1 MPSAPCLD
9 GAAALSPVAVG
20 MWQSVGRAFSW
31 SWSPNFSQ
39 EHSYGSPEQVL
50 RLLKPSKNPI
60 KVFPRSGSYQYP
72 CTAKWFSPEA
82 QAVQAEILHL
92 SEAAQTA
99 GVHSGA
105 YQGHH
110 IEASHT
116 DQAPRGLHMPIQ
128 QLEGHHCGGGS
139 SSSHVAP
146 NNAGYVH
153 AGHNAVSGNAS
164 VWNGS
169 SLGRQGV
176 YAGMEKPFEPPFH
189 AGDSVMD
196 QNYSASLSQSS
207 SFLEVEAFQSSNV
220 FSGVS
225 NDVRATNDCKNTMHS
240 YIGNQLVGIKDNPMS
255 SDHVGDGSTSYNQ
268 GARAERFYTDGQM
281 SGSMRGTSGTLSDVD
296 KHFEDGIGSEEAL
309 SPRMVAMDNS
319 EATSES
325 CKVAALRVPTYR
337 TPMYLQDS
345 PRDSVC
351 YLASLGVDCD
361 KIFQFEPLVK
371 SCTLKQIKAMVSAL
385 EGYGVNCKDS
395 GRIFN
400 LCPKVL
406 LLDAEKDLKIAT
418 SFLFYEAGLLPKDF
432 GKVIRRCPRLLL
444 MGVDTHL
451 RPTLSFLRSLGFGK
465 MGHAIANNPSLLSY
479 NVKSK
484 LLPRMRLLES
494 WGFAYREAAAMV
506 VRFPAIFNYSAV
518 ENLQCKYDYLIHEIK
533 AGKRDLLAF
542 PQYFGYSLESR
553 IRPRHQ
559 RLAKLNVSLSIQAML
574 TLSDWEFNT
583 KFSIVGGASTVRRK
597 DEISDLLYEYESIE
611 AKLQL

>member
-1 MPSAPCLD
+1 
-9 GAAALSPVAVG
+9 
-20 MWQSVGRAFSW
+20 MWQSGGRAAFSW

-60 KVFPRSGSYQYP
+60 KVFSRSGSYENP

-82 QAVQAEILHL
+82 QVVQAEILHL

-99 GVHSGA
+99 GVHSCTYAGR
-105 YQGHH
+105 HS
-110 IEASHT
+110 EASHA
-116 DQAPRGLHMPIQ
+116 DQAARGLHMPIQ
-128 QLEGHHCGGGS
+128 QLEGHHSGGGGS
-139 SSSHVAP
+139 SSSHMAP

-153 AGHNAVSGNAS
+153 AEHNALSGNAS

-176 YAGMEKPFEPPFH
+176 YAGMEKPFEPPIH

-196 QNYSASLSQSS
+196 QNYSASMSQSS

-225 NDVRATNDCKNTMHS
+225 NDARATNDCENTIHS
-240 YIGNQLVGIKDNPMS
+240 YIGNQLMS

-268 GARAERFYTDGQM
+268 GARAARFYTEGQT
-281 SGSMRGTSGTLSDVD
+281 SGSMHGMAGTLSDVD
-296 KHFEDGIGSEEAL
+296 KNFEDGIKSEEAL
-309 SPRMVAMDNS
+309 SPHMVGMDNRES
-319 EATSES
+319 TSAS
-325 CKVAALRVPTYR
+325 CKVAALRVPSYR
-337 TPMYLQDS
+337 MPMYLQDS

-351 YLASLGVDCD
+351 YLASLEVDCD
-361 KIFQFEPLVK
+361 KIFQFEPAVK

-385 EGYGVNCKDS
+385 EGYGVNCKDA

-432 GKVIRRCPRLLL
+432 GKVIRRCPRLLM
-444 MGVDTHL
+444 MGIDTQL
-451 RPTLSFLRSLGFGK
+451 RPTLSFLRSLGFGR

-479 NVKSK
+479 DVETK

-583 KFSIVGGASTVRRK
+583 KFSIVDGASAVRRK
-597 DEISDLLYEYESIE
+597 DEISDSLYESIE